1 MQRRTGLSVL
11 MAFPENAR
19 VPPSGRQQDR
29 HHAVTLQIC
38 GGKPMAERTADI
50 AEFRHPNPRSV
61 GILILIVII
70 VIVGWG
76 TFTIVPAGHR
86 GVVLWWGSVEKRVM
100 GEGLNFKAPI
110 AERVIKV
117 DVRVQPHPFKEIDA
131 SSKEYQM
138 VKMTGMMN
146 FHIDPMYVND
156 LYQKVGLDF
165 ADKVIDPAFN
175 DFVKEVVPTYPI
187 GEILP
192 KREEIRKRAMAK
204 LGDNLSRYHIIV
216 DDIYFA
222 NIQFSPEY
230 ANAIEAK
237 QVAQQ
242 QVETQKQVLAQRE
255 IEAQQKV
262 ATAKGEAESILVVAE
277 GQAKANDALSRSISP
292 ILVQYKSVEK
302 WNGLLPQ
309 VSGGAV
315 PFIDMSRMGALPGGT
330 RGTPKKGE

>member
-1 MQRRTGLSVL
+1 MPEK
-11 MAFPENAR
+11 FPETISFKSPSAR
-19 VPPSGRQQDR
+19 S
-29 HHAVTLQIC
+29 I
-38 GGKPMAERTADI
+38 
-50 AEFRHPNPRSV
+50 
-61 GILILIVII
+61 GIIILLLIVFII
-70 VIVGWG
+70 LWG
-76 TFTIVPAGHR
+76 TFVIVPAGHR
-86 GVVLWWGSVEKRVM
+86 GVALWWGSVEKRIM
-100 GEGLNFKAPI
+100 GEGLNFKVPI

-117 DVRVQPHPFKEIDA
+117 DVKVQPHPFKEIDA

-146 FHIDPMYVND
+146 FHIDPAYVND

-192 KREEIRKRAMAK
+192 KREEIRQRAMKK

-222 NIQFSPEY
+222 NIRFSPGYEG
-230 ANAIEAK
+230 AVEAK

-262 ATAKGEAESILVVAE
+262 ATAKGEAESILVVAQ
-277 GQAKANDALSRSISP
+277 GQAKANEVLSRSISP

-302 WNGLLPQ
+302 WNGILPQ
-309 VSGGAV
+309 VSGSAV
-315 PFIDMSRMGALPGGT
+315 PFINLGKPEKSPESA
-330 RGTPKKGE
+330 KK

>member
-1 MQRRTGLSVL
+1 M
-11 MAFPENAR
+11 E
-19 VPPSGRQQDR
+19 
-29 HHAVTLQIC
+29 
-38 GGKPMAERTADI
+38 ERAIDF
-50 AEFRHPNPRSV
+50 AEFKWPRPRTV
-61 GILILIVII
+61 GMLILLIIILIV
-70 VIVGWG
+70 VWG
-76 TFTIVPAGHR
+76 TFVIVPAGHR
-86 GVVLWWGSVEKRVM
+86 GVALWWGSVEKRIM
-100 GEGLNFKAPI
+100 GEGLNFKVPI
-110 AERVIKV
+110 AETVIKV

-146 FHIDPMYVND
+146 FHIDPSFVND

-192 KREEIRKRAMAK
+192 KREEIRQRAMKK

-222 NIQFSPEY
+222 NIRFSSGYEG
-230 ANAIEAK
+230 AVEAK

-242 QVETQKQVLAQRE
+242 QVETQRQVLAQRE

-262 ATAKGEAESILVVAE
+262 ATAKGEAESILVVAQ

-292 ILVQYKSVEK
+292 ILVQYKGIEK
-302 WNGLLPQ
+302 WNGILPQ
-309 VSGGAV
+309 VSGGVV
-315 PFIDMSRMGALPGGT
+315 PFIDLGKMGGLSGGAE
-330 RGTPKKGE
+330 GSKK

>member
-1 MQRRTGLSVL
+1 MQ
-11 MAFPENAR
+11 
-19 VPPSGRQQDR
+19 
-29 HHAVTLQIC
+29 
-38 GGKPMAERTADI
+38 ERTLDAGD
-50 AEFRHPNPRSV
+50 FRLPKPRTI
-61 GILILIVII
+61 GILILLLIVIM
-70 VIVGWG
+70 VLWG
-76 TFTIVPAGHR
+76 TFVIIPAGHR
-86 GVVLWWGSVEKRVM
+86 GVALWWGSVENRIM
-100 GEGLNFKAPI
+100 GEGLNFKVPI
-110 AERVIKV
+110 AENVIKV
-117 DVRVQPHPFKEIDA
+117 DVKVQPHPFKEIDA

-146 FHIDPMYVND
+146 FHIDPAYVND

-192 KREEIRKRAMAK
+192 KREEIRQRAMKK

-222 NIQFSPEY
+222 NIRFSTGYEG
-230 ANAIEAK
+230 AVEAK

-242 QVETQKQVLAQRE
+242 QVETQRQVLAQRE

-262 ATAKGEAESILVVAE
+262 ATSRGEAEAILVVAQ

-302 WNGLLPQ
+302 WNGILPQ

-315 PFIDMSRMGALPGGT
+315 PFVDLSKMGGSSGGAEGSK
-330 RGTPKKGE
+330 R

>member
-1 MQRRTGLSVL
+1 MPERSLEAFDFKGPKPRT
-11 MAFPENAR
+11 
-19 VPPSGRQQDR
+19 
-29 HHAVTLQIC
+29 
-38 GGKPMAERTADI
+38 
-50 AEFRHPNPRSV
+50 
-61 GILILIVII
+61 ILILIVLLILFI
-70 VIVGWG
+70 VSWG
-76 TFTIVPAGHR
+76 SFAIVPAGHR
-86 GVVLWWGSVEKRVM
+86 GVVLWWGSVEKRIM
-100 GEGLNFKAPI
+100 GEGLNFKVPI

-117 DVRVQPHPFKEIDA
+117 DVKVQPHPFKEIDA

-138 VKMTGMMN
+138 VKMTGMMD
-146 FHIDPMYVND
+146 FHIDPTYVND

-204 LGDNLSRYHIIV
+204 LGENLARYHIIV

-222 NIQFSPEY
+222 NIRFSPGYEG
-230 ANAIEAK
+230 AVEAK

-242 QVETQKQVLAQRE
+242 QVETQRQVLAQRE

-262 ATAKGEAESILVVAE
+262 ATSKGEAESILVVAQ

-292 ILVQYKSVEK
+292 ILVQYKGVEK
-302 WNGLLPQ
+302 WNGILPQ

-315 PFIDMSRMGALPGGT
+315 PFIDLTKMGGSSGRAEGS
-330 RGTPKKGE
+330 K

>member
-1 MQRRTGLSVL
+1 M
-11 MAFPENAR
+11 PERSLGAYDFKG
-19 VPPSGRQQDR
+19 P
-29 HHAVTLQIC
+29 
-38 GGKPMAERTADI
+38 KPQT
-50 AEFRHPNPRSV
+50 
-61 GILILIVII
+61 ILILIVLLILFI
-70 VIVGWG
+70 VSWG
-76 TFTIVPAGHR
+76 SFAIVPAGHR
-86 GVVLWWGSVEKRVM
+86 GVVLWWGSVENRIM
-100 GEGLNFKAPI
+100 GEGLNFKVPI
-110 AERVIKV
+110 AENVIKV
-117 DVRVQPHPFKEIDA
+117 DVKVQPHPFKEIDA
-131 SSKEYQM
+131 SSKEYQN

-146 FHIDPMYVND
+146 FHIDPSFVND

-192 KREEIRKRAMAK
+192 KREEIRQRAMKK
-204 LGDNLSRYHIIV
+204 LGDNLSRYHVIV

-222 NIQFSPEY
+222 NIRFSPAYEG
-230 ANAIEAK
+230 AIEAK

-262 ATAKGEAESILVVAE
+262 ATAKGEAESILVVAQ

-292 ILVQYKSVEK
+292 ILVQYKNIEK
-302 WNGLLPQ
+302 WNGILPQ

-315 PFIDMSRMGALPGGT
+315 PFIDLGKMGGLSGGT
-330 RGTPKKGE
+330 DGSKR

>member
-1 MQRRTGLSVL
+1 
-11 MAFPENAR
+11 
-19 VPPSGRQQDR
+19 
-29 HHAVTLQIC
+29 
-38 GGKPMAERTADI
+38 
-50 AEFRHPNPRSV
+50 
-61 GILILIVII
+61 
-70 VIVGWG
+70 
-76 TFTIVPAGHR
+76 
-86 GVVLWWGSVEKRVM
+86 M
-100 GEGLNFKAPI
+100 GEGLNFIVPI

-117 DVRVQPHPFKEIDA
+117 DVKVQPHPFKEIDA

-146 FHIDPMYVND
+146 FHIDPSYVND

-192 KREEIRKRAMAK
+192 KREEIRKRAMGK
-204 LGDNLSRYHIIV
+204 LGENLARYHIIV

-222 NIQFSPEY
+222 NIRFSPEY
-230 ANAIEAK
+230 ERAIEAK

-242 QVETQKQVLAQRE
+242 QVETQRQVLAQRE

-262 ATAKGEAESILVVAE
+262 ATAKGEAESILVVAQ

-292 ILVQYKSVEK
+292 ILVQYKGIEK
-302 WNGLLPQ
+302 WNGILPQ

-315 PFIDMSRMGALPGGT
+315 PLIDLGKMGGSSGGAEGSK
-330 RGTPKKGE
+330 R

>member
-1 MQRRTGLSVL
+1 MPARSLEAFDFKGPKPRT
-11 MAFPENAR
+11 
-19 VPPSGRQQDR
+19 
-29 HHAVTLQIC
+29 
-38 GGKPMAERTADI
+38 
-50 AEFRHPNPRSV
+50 
-61 GILILIVII
+61 ILIFIVFLILFI
-70 VIVGWG
+70 VSWG
-76 TFTIVPAGHR
+76 SFAIVPAGHR
-86 GVVLWWGSVEKRVM
+86 GVVLWWGSVEKRIM
-100 GEGLNFKAPI
+100 GEGLNFKVPI
-110 AERVIKV
+110 AEKVIKV
-117 DVRVQPHPFKEIDA
+117 DVKVQPHPFKEIDA

-146 FHIDPMYVND
+146 FHIDPVYVND

-192 KREEIRKRAMAK
+192 KREEIRKRAMTK
-204 LGDNLSRYHIIV
+204 LGDNLARYHIIV

-222 NIQFSPEY
+222 NIRFSPEY
-230 ANAIEAK
+230 EGAIEAK

-262 ATAKGEAESILVVAE
+262 ATAKGEAESILVVAQ
-277 GQAKANDALSRSISP
+277 GQAKANDALARSISS
-292 ILVQYKSVEK
+292 ILVQYKSIEK
-302 WNGLLPQ
+302 WNGILPQ

-315 PFIDMSRMGALPGGT
+315 PFIDLGKMGGLPGGAEGSK
-330 RGTPKKGE
+330 R

>member
-1 MQRRTGLSVL
+1 M
-11 MAFPENAR
+11 P
-19 VPPSGRQQDR
+19 
-29 HHAVTLQIC
+29 
-38 GGKPMAERTADI
+38 ERTMGD
-50 AEFRHPNPRSV
+50 FDLQGLKPRTL
-61 GILILIVII
+61 GIIVLVLIVVII
-70 VIVGWG
+70 LWG
-76 TFTIVPAGHR
+76 TFVIVPAGHR
-86 GVVLWWGSVEKRVM
+86 GVVLWWGSVENRIM
-100 GEGLNFKAPI
+100 GEGLNFKVPI
-110 AERVIKV
+110 AENVIKV
-117 DVRVQPHPFKEIDA
+117 DVKVQPHPFKEIDA

-146 FHIDPMYVND
+146 FHIDPAFVND

-192 KREEIRKRAMAK
+192 KREEIRQRAMKK

-222 NIQFSPEY
+222 NIRFSPEY
-230 ANAIEAK
+230 EKAIEAK

-262 ATAKGEAESILVVAE
+262 ATAKGEAESIQVVAQ
-277 GQAKANDALSRSISP
+277 GQAKANDAISRSISP
-292 ILVQYKSVEK
+292 ILVHYKSIER
-302 WNGLLPQ
+302 WNGILPQ

-315 PFIDMSRMGALPGGT
+315 PFIDITKLEGAGA
-330 RGTPKKGE
+330 KK

>member
-1 MQRRTGLSVL
+1 MEERSMMPFEYKIPKPRT
-11 MAFPENAR
+11 
-19 VPPSGRQQDR
+19 
-29 HHAVTLQIC
+29 I
-38 GGKPMAERTADI
+38 
-50 AEFRHPNPRSV
+50 
-61 GILILIVII
+61 GILILLFIILIVL
-70 VIVGWG
+70 WG
-76 TFTIVPAGHR
+76 TFVIIPAGHR
-86 GVVLWWGSVEKRVM
+86 GVCLWWGSVEKRIM
-100 GEGLNFKAPI
+100 GEGLNFIVPL

-117 DVRVQPHPFKEIDA
+117 DVKVQPHPFKEIDA

-146 FHIDPMYVND
+146 FHIDPAYVND

-192 KREEIRKRAMAK
+192 KREEIRQRAMKK
-204 LGDNLSRYHIIV
+204 LGDNLERYHIIV

-222 NIQFSPEY
+222 NIRFSPGYEG
-230 ANAIEAK
+230 AVEAK

-262 ATAKGEAESILVVAE
+262 ATAKGEAESILVVAQ

-302 WNGLLPQ
+302 WNGILPQ

-315 PFIDMSRMGALPGGT
+315 PFVDLRKMGGLPGGT
-330 RGTPKKGE
+330 EETKK

>member
-1 MQRRTGLSVL
+1 MSERSLE
-11 MAFPENAR
+11 AFDFKGP
-19 VPPSGRQQDR
+19 
-29 HHAVTLQIC
+29 
-38 GGKPMAERTADI
+38 KPQT
-50 AEFRHPNPRSV
+50 
-61 GILILIVII
+61 ILILIVLLILFII
-70 VIVGWG
+70 SWG
-76 TFTIVPAGHR
+76 SFAIVPAGHR
-86 GVVLWWGSVEKRVM
+86 GVVLWWESVEKRIM
-100 GEGLNFKAPI
+100 GEGLNFKVPI
-110 AERVIKV
+110 AETVIKV

-131 SSKEYQM
+131 SSKEYQI

-146 FHIDPMYVND
+146 FHIDPSFVND

-192 KREEIRKRAMAK
+192 KREEIRQRAMKK

-222 NIQFSPEY
+222 NIRFSAEY
-230 ANAIEAK
+230 EGAIEAK

-262 ATAKGEAESILVVAE
+262 ATAKGEAESILVVAQ

-292 ILVQYKSVEK
+292 ILVQYKSIEK
-302 WNGLLPQ
+302 WNGILPQ
-309 VSGGAV
+309 VSGGAI
-315 PFIDMSRMGALPGGT
+315 PLIDLSKMGGLSGKA
-330 RGTPKKGE
+330 E

>member
-1 MQRRTGLSVL
+1 MPERPLD
-11 MAFPENAR
+11 AFAFKRP
-19 VPPSGRQQDR
+19 
-29 HHAVTLQIC
+29 
-38 GGKPMAERTADI
+38 KPQT
-50 AEFRHPNPRSV
+50 
-61 GILILIVII
+61 ILILIILLILFI
-70 VIVGWG
+70 VSWG
-76 TFTIVPAGHR
+76 SFALVPAGHR
-86 GVVLWWGSVEKRVM
+86 GVVLLWGSVEKRIM
-100 GEGLNFKAPI
+100 GEGLNFKLPI
-110 AERVIKV
+110 AETVITV
-117 DVRVQPHPFKEIDA
+117 DVKVQPHPFKEIEA
-131 SSKEYQM
+131 ASKEYQM

-146 FHIDPMYVND
+146 FHIDPAYVND

-165 ADKVIDPAFN
+165 APKVIDPAFN

-192 KREEIRKRAMAK
+192 KREEIRQRAMKK

-222 NIQFSPEY
+222 NIRFSPEY
-230 ANAIEAK
+230 ERAIEAK

-262 ATAKGEAESILVVAE
+262 ATAKGEAESILVVAQ
-277 GQAKANDALSRSISP
+277 GQAKANDALSRSISS

-302 WNGLLPQ
+302 WNGILPQ

-315 PFIDMSRMGALPGGT
+315 PLIDLGKMGSFSGGAE
-330 RGTPKKGE
+330 GGKK

>member
-1 MQRRTGLSVL
+1 MQERPMEPFEFKGPKPRT
-11 MAFPENAR
+11 
-19 VPPSGRQQDR
+19 
-29 HHAVTLQIC
+29 
-38 GGKPMAERTADI
+38 
-50 AEFRHPNPRSV
+50 
-61 GILILIVII
+61 ILIFIILLILFII
-70 VIVGWG
+70 AWG
-76 TFTIVPAGHR
+76 TFALVPAGHR
-86 GVVLWWGSVEKRVM
+86 GVVLLWGSVEQRIM
-100 GEGLNFKAPI
+100 GEGLNFKLPI
-110 AERVIKV
+110 AETIIKV
-117 DVRVQPHPFKEIDA
+117 DVKVQPHPFKEIDA

-146 FHIDPMYVND
+146 FHIDPGYVND

-192 KREEIRKRAMAK
+192 KREEIRKTAMKK

-222 NIQFSPEY
+222 NIRFSPEY
-230 ANAIEAK
+230 EKAIEAK

-242 QVETQKQVLAQRE
+242 QVETQRQILAQRE

-262 ATAKGEAESILVVAE
+262 ATAKGEAESIQVVAQ

-302 WNGLLPQ
+302 WNGILPQ
-309 VSGGAV
+309 VSGGAT
-315 PFIDMSRMGALPGGT
+315 PFIDLSKIGGSSGATEGSK
-330 RGTPKKGE
+330 R

>member
-1 MQRRTGLSVL
+1 MPERSLEAFDFKGPKPRT
-11 MAFPENAR
+11 
-19 VPPSGRQQDR
+19 
-29 HHAVTLQIC
+29 
-38 GGKPMAERTADI
+38 
-50 AEFRHPNPRSV
+50 
-61 GILILIVII
+61 ILILVVLLILFIVS
-70 VIVGWG
+70 WG
-76 TFTIVPAGHR
+76 SFAIVPAGHR
-86 GVVLWWGSVEKRVM
+86 GVVLWWGSVEKRIM
-100 GEGLNFKAPI
+100 GEGLNFKVPI

-117 DVRVQPHPFKEIDA
+117 DVKVQPHPFKEIDA

-146 FHIDPMYVND
+146 FHIDPSFVND

-192 KREEIRKRAMAK
+192 KREEIRKRAMGK
-204 LGDNLSRYHIIV
+204 LGENLARYHIIV

-222 NIQFSPEY
+222 NIRFSPEY
-230 ANAIEAK
+230 EGAIEAK

-242 QVETQKQVLAQRE
+242 QVETQRQVLAQRE

-262 ATAKGEAESILVVAE
+262 ASAKGEAESILVVAQ

-292 ILVQYKSVEK
+292 ILVQYKGIEK
-302 WNGLLPQ
+302 WNGILPQ
-309 VSGGAV
+309 VTGGAV
-315 PFIDMSRMGALPGGT
+315 PFIDLGKMGGSSGGAEGSK
-330 RGTPKKGE
+330 R